1 VAPAPPSSSLGK
13 ELRVQFSTDGKLEHG
28 AVIDVDADLEL
39 VNALEMAP
47 DEQQQ
52 IDVDEV
58 FAKFKQGVKAQ
69 VSDNDSAT
77 HYDLGVAYKEMGLLT
92 DAAREFEIASR
103 DPKRECTC
111 LAMMG
116 MMYRERGELDRAAEA
131 YVRGLNAKHKTVA
144 QEMSLYYDLGTVY
157 ETKGD
162 ADEAIYYYQRIAR
175 RDPTYRDVP
184 QRLQAL
190 LPHSRRFSQPARAI
204 NDEQDFDRN
213 FDDLYNR
220 E

>member
-1 VAPAPPSSSLGK
+1 
-13 ELRVQFSTDGKLEHG
+13 
-28 AVIDVDADLEL
+28 
-39 VNALEMAP
+39 MAP

-144 QEMSLYYDLGTVY
+144 QEMTLYYDLGTNQY
-157 ETKGD
+157 TD
-162 ADEAIYYYQRIAR
+162 
-175 RDPTYRDVP
+175 T
-184 QRLQAL
+184 
-190 LPHSRRFSQPARAI
+190 QP
-204 NDEQDFDRN
+204 
-213 FDDLYNR
+213 
-220 E
+220 